1 MIKRFNCNNNG
12 YCIEVFSSDNKWFGF
27 RWCEVLDIDSSHKS
41 HCTFGT
47 GMDITL
53 IVFKIAI
60 ELSIFNQRPFGLEDL
75 LDE

>member
-27 RWCEVLDIDSSHKS
+27 VYSCHKN
-41 HCTFGT
+41 HATFGT
-47 GMDITL
+47 GTNITL

-60 ELSIFNQRPFGLEDL
+60 ELSIFNQRPYELEDL
-75 LDE
+75 LGE

>member
-12 YCIEVFSSDNKWFGF
+12 YCVEVFSSDNKWFGF
-27 RWCEVLDIDSSHKS
+27 RYSSHKS